1 MSATHVMHLAV
12 WSTATLL
19 SYAVA
24 RRAHARWHRWWASPL
39 LVAPALLVLAMLA
52 FRVPYA
58 EYAAGAGWLVTMLGP
73 ATVAFAIPIY
83 EQRALVRRHWRV
95 LLAGGLAGSITAMVT
110 SWWLATLLHVDGP
123 LRLSLVPRSTST
135 PFAMA
140 VSARIGGVPELTAV
154 FVVVTGV
161 LGAVLGEWLLAK
173 LPVRS
178 TVARGALLGAG
189 AHAVGTTKAYEMGQV
204 EGTVAALVMVTVGL
218 MNVLGA
224 PLVAALVR

>member
-1 MSATHVMHLAV
+1 MSAVQVAHVAL

-19 SYAVA
+19 SYWVA
-24 RRAHARWHRWWASPL
+24 RRIHAKWRRWWATPL
-39 LVAPALLVLAMLA
+39 LIAPALLVVAMLA
-52 FRVPYA
+52 FRVPYGD
-58 EYAAGAGWLVTMLGP
+58 YAAGAGWLVTMLGP

-83 EQRALVRRHWRV
+83 EQRALVRRHWLV
-95 LLAGGLAGSITAMVT
+95 LLVGGLAGSVTAVVS
-110 SWWLATLLHVDGP
+110 SWALATLLQVDGL

-140 VSARIGGVPELTAV
+140 VSARIGGVPELTAI

-161 LGAVLGEWLLAK
+161 LGALMGEWLLAR

-178 TVARGALLGAG
+178 RLARGALLGAG
-189 AHAVGTTKAYEMGQV
+189 AHAMGTAKAYEIGHT

-218 MNVLGA
+218 LNVMSA
-224 PLVAALVR
+224 PLLARVLR